1 MNSPAPPQPGRPQ
14 RQGPSLLPR
23 EHGVY
28 AEVLFPIVTALVIGP
43 ASLGGV
49 CFALA
54 IIAAFLV
61 HEPVLVLLGRRG
73 GRVKREM
80 SAQARRQLIV
90 LALIAALSGLIGLW
104 HATNAVRI
112 AFIVLVPI
120 AVPLAFLVVTKQEKT
135 FFGESLV
142 GFVLS
147 VASIPIAMAGGA
159 SVHVAGAIALVW
171 TVVFVAS
178 TATVHAILARTKQR
192 TNVPA
197 FVVGASALLVAGVA
211 TAGNLS
217 GGPMWL
223 LALIPA
229 PLIAFGAI
237 VSRMPIKRLRT
248 LGWWLVFGN
257 VATAVLM
264 VLTLA

>member
-28 AEVLFPIVTALVIGP
+28 AEVLFPILTALIIGP
-43 ASLGGV
+43 ASLGGA
-49 CFALA
+49 CFSVAV
-54 IIAAFLV
+54 IAAFLV

-73 GRVKREM
+73 GRAKRET
-80 SAQARRQLIV
+80 SSQARRQLIV
-90 LALIAALSGLIGLW
+90 LALIAAVSGLIGLW
-104 HATNAVRI
+104 HAPNAVRI

-142 GFVLS
+142 ALVLS

-159 SVHVAGAIALVW
+159 SIHAAGAIALVW
-171 TVVFVAS
+171 TIVFVTS
-178 TATVHAILARTKQR
+178 TATVHAILARTKKH

-197 FVVGASALLVAGVA
+197 VLVTVAALLVAAVA
-211 TAGNLS
+211 AWGNVN

-223 LALIPA
+223 LSLVPA
-229 PLIAFGAI
+229 PLIAAGVLIARLP
-237 VSRMPIKRLRT
+237 VRRLRL
-248 LGWWLVFGN
+248 LGWLLVAGN
-257 VATAVLM
+257 LATAVLL
-264 VLTLA
+264 VVTLA